1 MNGMEH
7 ISDALKE
14 RNIILETNDPVA
26 AEGFTAVPNFILKNK
41 KLSVGEKMTYAM
53 FISYA
58 WHNNQCFPGQERLAD
73 DMGAGVRSVN
83 RFIKGLE
90 AKGFLTIQRR
100 GLGKTNLYTLHYQV
114 KKKTSK

>member
-1 MNGMEH
+1 
-7 ISDALKE
+7 
-14 RNIILETNDPVA
+14 
-26 AEGFTAVPNFILKNK
+26 
-41 KLSVGEKMTYAM
+41 M

-58 WHNNQCFPGQERLAD
+58 WHNDKCFPGQERLAE

-100 GLGKTNLYTLHYQV
+100 GQGKTNIYTLRYQRTPDTV
-114 KKKTSK
+114 WQLLSQLSDCIGIKNRHCEL